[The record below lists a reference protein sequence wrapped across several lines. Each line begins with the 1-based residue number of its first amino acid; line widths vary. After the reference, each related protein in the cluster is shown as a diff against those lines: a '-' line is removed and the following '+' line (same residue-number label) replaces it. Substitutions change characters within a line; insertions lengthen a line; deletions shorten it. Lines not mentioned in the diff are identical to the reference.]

1 MLVVQYQSAKLRGL
15 RELVSRMDRVG
26 AWVRGCV
33 GGVSQKNEVWQQ
45 NGMGLNV
52 LLSNHTL

>member
-26 AWVRGCV
+26 AWVRGWREPKFSMDGV
-33 GGVSQKNEVWQQ
+33 G
-45 NGMGLNV
+45 NV
-52 LLSNHTL
+52 GP